1 MTIEYYPAFRRAV
14 PDFEGDYLHVTHPF
28 TTIPNEKLST
38 EVSRISNGTV
48 RFAYLRHTANVHPEL

>member
-14 PDFEGDYLHVTHPF
+14 HDFEGGYLHVTHPF
-28 TTIPNEKLST
+28 ATIPNEKLST

-48 RFAYLRHTANVHPEL
+48 RLAYLRHTANVHPEL